1 MFVQKYSS
9 MKYFYYI
16 ATAKGWL
23 NSYQID
29 LSC

>member
-9 MKYFYYI
+9 MKYFYY
-16 ATAKGWL
+16 TAAAKDWL
-23 NSYQID
+23 NSYQIN